1 MYGDIEVWDG
11 EGHNILSY
19 DEWPV
24 RQYWYVTKKFW
35 FDGYRGRVLVYL
47 TGGTSSVS
55 VADVQNSCQVECG
68 DGCVSVLS
76 AKVEAISIHS
86 LDGRCVKT
94 FLTEPNIRQT
104 IILTSGVYIL
114 KGKKVVVR

>member
-1 MYGDIEVWDG
+1 MTNG
-11 EGHNILSY
+11 
-19 DEWPV
+19 
-24 RQYWYVTKKFW
+24 YWYVTKKFW
-35 FDGYRGRVLVYL
+35 FYGYRGRVLVYL
-47 TGGTSSVS
+47 TGETSSVS

-76 AKVEAISIHS
+76 AKAISIHT